1 VNTSFFRNDCEN
13 NFDYRGNSVLN
24 FFEDCVTIDSK
35 YYCSTKQLYRYY
47 LEHWSL
53 NSHKENIINFVKE
66 IKKQFGLNTKRK
78 WVNHRT
84 YYPTVLIGC
93 FCEADY
99 KQHLFLNCK
108 IEIKKYNHVSQLQC
122 LISPQFW

>member
-1 VNTSFFRNDCEN
+1 MLNNFFRNDCEN
-13 NFDYRGNSVLN
+13 NFDYRDNSVLN
-24 FFEDCVTIDSK
+24 FFEDCVNLDSK

-47 LEHWSL
+47 CEHWSL
-53 NSHKENIINFVKE
+53 NSPKENIINFVKE

-108 IEIKKYNHVSQLQC
+108 IKK
-122 LISPQFW
+122 